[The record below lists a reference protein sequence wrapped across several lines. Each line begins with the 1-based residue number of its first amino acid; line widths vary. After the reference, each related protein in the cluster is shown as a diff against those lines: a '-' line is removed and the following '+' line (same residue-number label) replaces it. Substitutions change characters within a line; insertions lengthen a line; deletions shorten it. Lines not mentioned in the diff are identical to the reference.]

1 MATPKKKQPPNSGS
15 INDTEEARRRQAAAV
30 AARRRNQAARNAAI
44 AAAISADGAELVADG
59 AAVPTSPRTVA
70 ERAKADAIAK
80 AQRLIPA
87 SARVRLER
95 LFPAWCRGYLETIDA
110 TTIAETGL
118 DDYLREVWGGERFKI
133 TVKDDGRELWT
144 AADAFI
150 GGRPRYLGTELQPPR
165 AIPYN
170 PPDDSAPRPVQ
181 QAPAPVASDP
191 ALAQLAA
198 AVVRIGEQTA
208 EALRRLPTQAPPSPR
223 ADAPGAGRDPGLDGV
238 LRSIDQAVAVRER
251 LDRLAPPPQ
260 QAQADTPA
268 DDGRSRVADRVT
280 EKLVERGIDLLF
292 DERKAAAQAPGNG
305 GAAGATQVRPP
316 PPARDD
322 DADDVPRAEQVS

>member
-1 MATPKKKQPPNSGS
+1 M
-15 INDTEEARRRQAAAV
+15 
-30 AARRRNQAARNAAI
+30 
-44 AAAISADGAELVADG
+44 
-59 AAVPTSPRTVA
+59 PTSPRTVA

-170 PPDDSAPRPVQ
+170 PPDPDGPRPVQ
-181 QAPAPVASDP
+181 QAPAPPTSDP
-191 ALAQLAA
+191 ILAQLAA
-198 AVVRIGEQTA
+198 AVVRLGEQTA
-208 EALRRLPTQAPPSPR
+208 EALRRLPTQAPPAPR
-223 ADAPGAGRDPGLDGV
+223 PDAPGAGTAGLDGV
-238 LRSIDQAVAVRER
+238 MQAIDTAVAVRKK
-251 LDRLAPPPQ
+251 LDGLAPPPQ
-260 QAQADTPA
+260 PPSPEAPE
-268 DDGRSRVADRVT
+268 DGRSRVADRVT
-280 EKLVERGIDLLF
+280 EKLVDIGLDMLVSEK
-292 DERKAAAQAPGNG
+292 KAGAQAPGNG

-322 DADDVPRAEQVS
+322 DADDVPRAEHVS